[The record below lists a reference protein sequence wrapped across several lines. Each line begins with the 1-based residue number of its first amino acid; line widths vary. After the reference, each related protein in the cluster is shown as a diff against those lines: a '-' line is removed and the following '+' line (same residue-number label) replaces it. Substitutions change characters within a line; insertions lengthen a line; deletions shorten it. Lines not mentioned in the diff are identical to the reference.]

1 MRLSLVVLVTGVA
14 ATATADPKV
23 PQEVTDLAK
32 SLTGTWKCTGTAT
45 LAPEPEA
52 PLTGTLKTR
61 ADLDGFWI
69 RDVFDAKVGKTT
81 RFKYEAFTTF
91 DGKKWRRVLL
101 DNRGSQ
107 ALGTCDGVKDGGRMD
122 WNLDVMGQ
130 GPVAMFRDHLDA
142 TDPKLLKLS
151 GELSSDKGK
160 SWTKV
165 YEMTCKK

>member
-1 MRLSLVVLVTGVA
+1 MRLCLVVLVTGVA
-14 ATATADPKV
+14 VRAHADPKI

-32 SLTGTWKCTGTAT
+32 ITSGTWKCTGTAT
-45 LAPEPEA
+45 LAPDPEA
-52 PLTGTLKTR
+52 ALTATLRSKV
-61 ADLDGFWI
+61 DLDGFWI
-69 RDVFDAKVGKTT
+69 HDTLDAKIGKA
-81 RFKYEAFTTF
+81 RLKYEAFTTF

-107 ALGTCDGVKDGGRMD
+107 ALGTCDGVKDGKMD
-122 WNLDVMGQ
+122 WNLDVMG
-130 GPVAMFRDHLDA
+130 PTPAAMFRDHLDA

-165 YEMTCKK
+165 YGMTCKR